1 MENDQAVQ
9 RVYNDMIL
17 VIFNFSWKECVD
29 FPLVIIKFRGVE
41 PGIRGVGG
49 VGVFV
54 KPACFQNR
62 MPSPDK
68 SPWKGRG
75 ITRDRRNVPLRKG
88 SHKTVE
94 GVSFC
99 MSKAN
104 ITFVNK
110 RGG

>member
-68 SPWKGRG
+68 SPWKGRR
-75 ITRDRRNVPLRKG
+75 IPWQEEC
-88 SHKTVE
+88 SIEE
-94 GVSFC
+94 GQP
-99 MSKAN
+99 
-104 ITFVNK
+104 
-110 RGG
+110 